1 MKARGWEPPW
11 LRYVRINLLFM
22 KNKILTGAFVF
33 VSVAT
38 AFVLG
43 MSATDK
49 SVPAKPVLKK
59 DTSPVTEGRTSAV
72 TSYADIVEPVQKAVV
87 SVYSSKTV
95 RVPVNPLLKQFFGNQ
110 IPDQERKEE
119 GLGSGV
125 IVSADGYILTNNH
138 VVEGA
143 DELTVSLQDDRKF
156 KAKVI
161 GTDAKTDI
169 AVIKID
175 AKDLPLIT
183 LADSDKLRVGD
194 IVFAVG
200 NPLGVGE
207 TVTMGIVSAKGRKG
221 LGLLENN
228 GGYEDFIQTDAA
240 INMGNSGGALVDAK
254 GRLVGINSAIISPSR
269 GNVGIGFAIPVN
281 LAASVMQSL
290 ITTGTVTRG
299 YLGVSTQPITPDIA
313 DQLNLPKDSRGV
325 IVTDITPGS
334 PAEKSGLKN
343 SDVIL
348 AINGKPVV
356 TTEELRLQVAE
367 LSPKT
372 KITLNIVREGKASV
386 LSVVLDE
393 LSDKPNAILTG
404 VNTVKLTD
412 EYRSKLGIDPRV
424 NGLLITDIE
433 QNSPYADRLAPNM
446 VIMEINRTAPQ
457 DIAAAKNLLVHGRNL
472 LFVYFRGAPGFL
484 VLDVK

>member
-1 MKARGWEPPW
+1 MR
-11 LRYVRINLLFM
+11 NLLWAIVSVNRLNM
-22 KNKILTGAFVF
+22 KNKILTGALVF

-43 MSATDK
+43 MSTSDK
-49 SVPAKPVLKK
+49 ALTAKPVLKK
-59 DTSPVTEGRTSAV
+59 DSSSISDSKSPVV
-72 TSYADIVEPVQKAVV
+72 TSYADVVEPVERVVV

-110 IPDQERKEE
+110 IPDQERKED

-125 IVSADGYILTNNH
+125 IVSAVGYILTNNH

-143 DELTVSLQDDRKF
+143 DELTVALQDDRKF
-156 KAKVI
+156 KARVI

-175 AKDLPLIT
+175 AKDLPSIT

-207 TVTMGIVSAKGRKG
+207 TVTMGIVSAKGRSG
-221 LGLLENN
+221 LGLLENG

-254 GRLVGINSAIISPSR
+254 GRLVGINSAIISPSK

-281 LAASVMQSL
+281 LAANVMQSL
-290 ITTGTVTRG
+290 IATGTVTRG
-299 YLGVSTQPITPDIA
+299 YLGVSTQPITSDIA
-313 DQLNLPKDSRGV
+313 DQLNLPKGSRGV

-348 AINGKPVV
+348 AINGKAISS
-356 TTEELRLQVAE
+356 TEELRLLVAE
-367 LSPKT
+367 LPPKT
-372 KITLNIVREGKASV
+372 KIKLSIIRESKASV
-386 LSVVLDE
+386 LSVVLEE
-393 LSDKPNAILTG
+393 LTDKPNEILAG

-412 EYRSKLGIDPRV
+412 EYRNKIGIDPRV
-424 NGLLITDIE
+424 NGFLITSVE
-433 QNSPYADRLAPNM
+433 PNSPYADRLAANM
-446 VIMEINRTAPQ
+446 VIMEINRSAPA
-457 DIAAAKNLLVHGRNL
+457 DITAAKNLLVHGRNL